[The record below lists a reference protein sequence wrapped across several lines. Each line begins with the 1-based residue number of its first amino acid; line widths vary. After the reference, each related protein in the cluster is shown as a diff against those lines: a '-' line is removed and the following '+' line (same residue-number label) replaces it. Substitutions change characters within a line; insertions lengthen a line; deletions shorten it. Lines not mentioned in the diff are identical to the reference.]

1 MRQVKVSRTLVFGA
15 PRRARAFF
23 EALIADNLD
32 IGRPANVEIIF
43 NRHIRRDTPGVFRTA
58 IDRPTVGPDTGG
70 RTPWTWGFNSLGVG
84 RLTHIGAGPASS
96 SALPGRA
103 LFSRLPHGAYG
114 CPRWAV
120 VVPGGGWRAMGAAMA
135 GSRGTGVPFGDGR
148 AGGGGGWRVVVL
160 VVAVVA
166 SAAVAA
172 GCGGA
177 QAGGAPRYEVLARAI
192 PGLGKVITDGRGFTL
207 YMYVPDRRGV
217 SRCAGVCAEQWP
229 PLVLPRGVTRPR
241 AGPGVRA
248 ALLGTVRRGG
258 GALQETYNGW
268 PLYLWQGDTL
278 PGQATGQGEG
288 MGLWYTVA
296 ATGAV
301 DKGTPS

>member
-1 MRQVKVSRTLVFGA
+1 MA
-15 PRRARAFF
+15 
-23 EALIADNLD
+23 
-32 IGRPANVEIIF
+32 
-43 NRHIRRDTPGVFRTA
+43 
-58 IDRPTVGPDTGG
+58 
-70 RTPWTWGFNSLGVG
+70 
-84 RLTHIGAGPASS
+84 
-96 SALPGRA
+96 
-103 LFSRLPHGAYG
+103 
-114 CPRWAV
+114 
-120 VVPGGGWRAMGAAMA
+120 GGG
-135 GSRGTGVPFGDGR
+135 SVGVPFGDGS
-148 AGGGGGWRVVVL
+148 AGGGLRARAGWRVVVL
-160 VVAVVA
+160 VVAVVT

-207 YMYVPDRRGV
+207 YMYVPDHRGV
-217 SRCAGVCAEQWP
+217 PRCAGVCAEQWP

-258 GALQETYNGW
+258 GVLQETYNGW
-268 PLYLWQGDTL
+268 PLYLWQGDTV

-301 DKGTPS
+301 DKGTPG